1 MSHPPPGLL
10 DMYKTDVVVTSSNKL
25 GLMLGGHNKTSTN
38 WLSVNT
44 VKQAID
50 IYCKYTV
57 GINKH
62 HHSVLLHRFSPGE
75 LWTPPL
81 W

>member
-1 MSHPPPGLL
+1 MSHPPPGIL
-10 DMYKTDVVVTSSNKL
+10 DMYKTDVVVTPSNKL
-25 GLMLGGHNKTSTN
+25 GPCLVVTTKQAKT

-50 IYCKYTV
+50 TYCKFTV

-62 HHSVLLHRFSPGE
+62 YH
-75 LWTPPL
+75 
-81 W
+81 